1 VSDPGPEELREALHR
16 AADWAADFLAS
27 NDSRPVSLGV
37 VPGQIAA
44 ALPERAPVGGEPL
57 GALLDDVDRVL
68 MPGLTHW
75 NHPGFMAYFGI
86 TGSPPGI
93 LGELIA
99 ATLNVNSMLWRTS
112 PAATELEQVALR
124 WMLDLMGLPTDWF
137 GEITD
142 GASASTFYGLAA
154 AREAAGV
161 DVRGAGLAGRRDV
174 PPLRVYASVEA
185 HSSVEKACIA
195 LGVGQKG
202 LRKIPT
208 DDAFRMRA
216 GDLARAVAHD
226 LEAGVR
232 PIAVVATVGTTSS
245 TSIDPVPAI
254 ADVCA
259 EHDLWLHVDAAYGGA
274 AALVPS
280 LRHVL
285 AGCDRADSLV
295 VNPHK
300 WVLTPLDCSLLYTAR
315 PDDLRAAFSLVPAY
329 LTSERDDVVN
339 FMDYGLTLGRR
350 FRALK
355 LWMVLRA
362 YGSSG
367 LERIIQRHIDL
378 AQELAA
384 WVEAEPGWE
393 LLAPV
398 PFSTVNLRHHPTG
411 MDDEQALREHNER
424 LIAATNATGEVFI
437 SHTELA
443 GRYAIRIAIGNVA
456 TEHRHVRRAW
466 ELLRDAV

>member
-1 VSDPGPEELREALHR
+1 
-16 AADWAADFLAS
+16 
-27 NDSRPVSLGV
+27 
-37 VPGQIAA
+37 
-44 ALPERAPVGGEPL
+44 
-57 GALLDDVDRVL
+57 
-68 MPGLTHW
+68 
-75 NHPGFMAYFGI
+75 
-86 TGSPPGI
+86 
-93 LGELIA
+93 
-99 ATLNVNSMLWRTS
+99 
-112 PAATELEQVALR
+112 
-124 WMLDLMGLPTDWF
+124 
-137 GEITD
+137 
-142 GASASTFYGLAA
+142 
-154 AREAAGV
+154 
-161 DVRGAGLAGRRDV
+161 
-174 PPLRVYASVEA
+174 
-185 HSSVEKACIA
+185 
-195 LGVGQKG
+195 
-202 LRKIPT
+202 
-208 DDAFRMRA
+208 
-216 GDLARAVAHD
+216 

-398 PFSTVNLRHHPTG
+398 PFSTVNMRHQPTG

-424 LIAATNATGEVFI
+424 LIEAVNASGEVFI

-443 GRYAIRIAIGNVA
+443 GHYAIRIAIGNVA

-466 ELLRDAV
+466 ELLRDAI